1 MIKLPNCVFVSVWDG
16 DTEVRS
22 NAHYDPATGAIS
34 NIETHESGEWSSLDR
49 EFIEF
54 GEDEIEVCKEC
65 HEFTLKP
72 AMKANPNGPDLIEA
86 TECRNP
92 DCDNKL

>member
-1 MIKLPNCVFVSVWDG
+1 MIPNCIYVSVWDG
-16 DTEVRS
+16 GTEVRS
-22 NAHYDPATGAIS
+22 NAHYDPATGSITLL
-34 NIETHESGEWSSLDR
+34 ETHDATHVDSLDR
-49 EFIEF
+49 EFIEY

-65 HEFTLKP
+65 QAYTLKP
-72 AMKANPNGPDLIEA
+72 AMKANPHGSDLIEA